1 MVTYNAK
8 YAGRLWPAIRQ
19 RQQEIKTADQ
29 VHAELLAR
37 EKILLAK
44 TADLARQSE
53 EFQHRLL
60 NAVQMIASL
69 LSSQSRSAS
78 ADVAAQLTIAANR
91 ILAFGHVHRR
101 LHLLNSRKSVEFKRF
116 LQLLCADLSDLL
128 FTDQMNQ
135 AIDIQGTE
143 LEISTT
149 LGIPLGFIVS
159 ELVTNSVKHGNGNI
173 KIRLQSISPALHTL
187 SISDD
192 GPGLPENY
200 DTEDRKGLGMKIVL
214 ALVKQI
220 GGDLQSLNGKDP
232 FGATFVITF
241 SCPEPSTG
249 K

>member
-1 MVTYNAK
+1 MATYNAK

-19 RQQEIKTADQ
+19 RQQEMRTSDQ

-37 EKILLAK
+37 ERMLLAK
-44 TADLARQSE
+44 TADLDRQSE

-69 LSSQSRSAS
+69 LSSQGRSAP
-78 ADVAAQLTIAANR
+78 ADVATQLTIAANR

-101 LHLLNSRKSVEFKRF
+101 LHLLNSRKNVQFKEF

-128 FTDQMNQ
+128 FTDRMSQ

-143 LEISTT
+143 LEIPTT
-149 LGIPLGFIVS
+149 LGIPLGLIVS
-159 ELVTNSVKHGNGNI
+159 ELVTNSVKHSNGNVN
-173 KIRLQSISPALHTL
+173 IRLQSISPALHTL

-200 DTEDRKGLGMKIVL
+200 DTEDRNGLGMKIVL

-220 GGDLQSLNGKDP
+220 GGDLQSLNGKNGG
-232 FGATFVITF
+232 GATFVITF
-241 SCPEPSTG
+241 NSSKPEYR
-249 K
+249 